1 MADLKVD
8 DIELMNED
16 KEEDYQIE
24 KQLRKG
30 FIRKVYGTIF
40 FQLLITTAVV
50 YYVMINESIQKFMQ
64 ENVNLCLIPFFL
76 SIGIMLLLVCTK
88 LAQKV
93 PINYIL
99 LITFTILESIMVS
112 YTTIYFEPLS
122 VLACA
127 GVTMVVVFGLTMY
140 ACFTKTDVTLM
151 GGFLLSCS
159 IYCKNA

>member
-40 FQLLITTAVV
+40 FQLLITTVVV

-99 LITFTILESIMVS
+99 LITFLSLDLVITIIIILHESN
-112 YTTIYFEPLS
+112 
-122 VLACA
+122 
-127 GVTMVVVFGLTMY
+127 VFN
-140 ACFTKTDVTLM
+140 KEEINM
-151 GGFLLSCS
+151 GILYKG
-159 IYCKNA
+159 